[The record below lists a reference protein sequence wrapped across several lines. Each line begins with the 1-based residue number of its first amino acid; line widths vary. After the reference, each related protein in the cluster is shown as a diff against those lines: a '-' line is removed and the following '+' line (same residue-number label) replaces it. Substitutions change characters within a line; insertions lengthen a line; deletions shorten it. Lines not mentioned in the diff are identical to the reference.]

1 MRRSGYVAGFSARP
15 HSNSD
20 SLSEHPGRKYGQTGG
35 VNTVPSYATLVRA
48 DNPGPMTLEGTNSWV
63 LHGAAGV
70 VVVDPGPDLPGHLD
84 QLMSYGP
91 VVLVLLT
98 HGHADHAASA
108 GELSYRTGASV
119 AARDPLLCRRS
130 EPLQDEARLE
140 VEGLPILTVLLS
152 PGHTGDSACFLV
164 GGEDPALLTGDSV
177 LGRGSSM
184 VAHPD
189 GRLAD
194 YLTSLHRLAQRCTPS
209 TVLLPGH
216 GPAGGAALEA
226 LDRALAHRADRLDQ
240 VRRALAAGAKTAEQ
254 VVEIVYA
261 DVDPALWPAAEATV
275 RAQLSYLADLPFT

>member
-1 MRRSGYVAGFSARP
+1 MI
-15 HSNSD
+15 N
-20 SLSEHPGRKYGQTGG
+20 L
-35 VNTVPSYATLVRA
+35 PSYATLVRA
-48 DNPGPMTLEGTNSWV
+48 DNPGPMTLEGTNSW
-63 LHGAAGV
+63 LLRGTTGV

-84 QLMSYGP
+84 RLSSYGP

-98 HGHADHAASA
+98 HGHADHAESASL
-108 GELSYRTGASV
+108 LSHRTGAPV

-130 EPLQDEARLE
+130 EPLQDGAQLE
-140 VEGLPILTVLLS
+140 VDGLPPMTVLVT
-152 PGHTGDSACFLV
+152 PGHTGDSACFAV
-164 GGEDPALLTGDSV
+164 DGDIPALLTGDTV

-194 YLTSLHRLAQRCTPS
+194 YLGSVHRLAKRCTAS

-216 GPAGGAALEA
+216 GPAGGSALDA

-240 VRRALAAGAKTAEQ
+240 VRRALGAGAETPAQ

-261 DVDPALWPAAEATV
+261 DVDRALWPAAEATV
-275 RAQLSYLADLPFT
+275 RAQLAYLAEMPFL